1 MKNMEKHR
9 NWFCYLWL
17 QPAISSSSSGR
28 HGKQV
33 LPKLRPWILPREK
46 DMVLIVGKVHL
57 CENLGTVTTQ
67 TIDILAFWFA
77 NGLLQSWT
85 GRRLQA
91 RSILETKTLSARTL
105 LGTFG
110 VCIIQLCMLHFFCTI
125 ALVLFSTLS
134 QLEKHPRGFQTR
146 KVHGKWF
153 AMARLALGYLS
164 PLSQICLIRLIDFTQ
179 EYFDMLGWS
188 VWK

>member
-1 MKNMEKHR
+1 MEKHW

-46 DMVLIVGKVHL
+46 NMVLIFGKVHL

-110 VCIIQLCMLHFFCTI
+110 VCIIQLCMLHFF
-125 ALVLFSTLS
+125 
-134 QLEKHPRGFQTR
+134 
-146 KVHGKWF
+146 
-153 AMARLALGYLS
+153 ARLLWFCFPLLASWKNTLEVSKRERSMGNGSRWLALLWATSRPS
-164 PLSQICLIRLIDFTQ
+164 PKFA
-179 EYFDMLGWS
+179 WS
-188 VWK
+188 DWSISHKNTLTCWGGLYENNG